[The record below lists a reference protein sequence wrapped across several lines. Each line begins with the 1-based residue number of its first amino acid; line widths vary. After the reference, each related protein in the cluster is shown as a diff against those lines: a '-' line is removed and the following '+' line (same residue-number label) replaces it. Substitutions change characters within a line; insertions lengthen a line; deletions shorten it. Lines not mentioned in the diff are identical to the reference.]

1 MALHP
6 ESENLGGR
14 EGVFSISNLPIRIV
28 SMNDLSNMT
37 ATFKTRSFSGYDRFG
52 ATNEWIGACA
62 ESVRVQAVEDT
73 RILSIFIGYISS
85 LAVICC
91 IIKNL
96 P

>member
-28 SMNDLSNMT
+28 SMNDLT

-52 ATNEWIGACA
+52 ATNE
-62 ESVRVQAVEDT
+62 
-73 RILSIFIGYISS
+73 
-85 LAVICC
+85 
-91 IIKNL
+91 
-96 P
+96 